1 MLKFYKATQQQGER
15 WRDYWIIDKNI
26 FSRLRCI
33 HVAENTLG
41 KSPQKGTGWIPAE
54 ADLLSVPHE
63 GRGPPGAGGSPWLHQ
78 DRACPTAQPGA
89 GHGGTGHLLGD
100 GDVFAFFSFR
110 ALKALQSCSSICS
123 SWNCKLVPK
132 AVPSHQVSSARCR
145 GNAELL
151 MSRKGPSQSAKE
163 RNEPMIWFQHCSAS
177 CPASSA
183 QAGILLSYYGLK
195 RQRFLK
201 NFSLPEPAHSL
212 LSLHFN
218 EDHRAVEIFDLTT
231 DPESLW
237 RSGGIIHLKDRK
249 VLTETAATE
258 TKCRWKM
265 RSHLDIQN
273 FIYDKPF
280 PKGTAS
286 CVTGN
291 KNRGTST
298 LNQAWHSG

>member
-1 MLKFYKATQQQGER
+1 MGAPDT
-15 WRDYWIIDKNI
+15 
-26 FSRLRCI
+26 S
-33 HVAENTLG
+33 LG
-41 KSPQKGTGWIPAE
+41 MGMF
-54 ADLLSVPHE
+54 
-63 GRGPPGAGGSPWLHQ
+63 
-78 DRACPTAQPGA
+78 
-89 GHGGTGHLLGD
+89 
-100 GDVFAFFSFR
+100 FAFFSFR

-151 MSRKGPSQSAKE
+151 MFRKGPSQNAKE
-163 RNEPMIWFQHCSAS
+163 RNEPVVWFQHCPAS
-177 CPASSA
+177 CPASST

-195 RQRFLK
+195 RQRFLQ

-218 EDHRAVEIFDLTT
+218 EDHRDLWSHHRSWE
-231 DPESLW
+231 PLKKW
-237 RSGGIIHLKDRK
+237 RYNNIIHLKDRE
-249 VLTETAATE
+249 VLTETASTE

-273 FIYDKPF
+273 FNYYKPF
-280 PKGTAS
+280 PKGTGS
-286 CVTGN
+286 CVPRN

>member
-1 MLKFYKATQQQGER
+1 MYSCSWEHT
-15 WRDYWIIDKNI
+15 
-26 FSRLRCI
+26 
-33 HVAENTLG
+33 G
-41 KSPQKGTGWIPAE
+41 KKPAE
-54 ADLLSVPHE
+54 RHWLDSSRGRPAVSAP
-63 GRGPPGAGGSPWLHQ
+63 RGPGASWGWGLPVAPPGQGLSHCPARS
-78 DRACPTAQPGA
+78 RAR
-89 GHGGTGHLLGD
+89 GTGHLLGD

-132 AVPSHQVSSARCR
+132 AVPSHQVSSAKCR

-163 RNEPMIWFQHCSAS
+163 RNEPMVWFQHCSAS
-177 CPASSA
+177 CPASST

-212 LSLHFN
+212 LSLRFN

-237 RSGGIIHLKDRK
+237 RSGGIIHLKDRE

-265 RSHLDIQN
+265 RSHLGIQN

-280 PKGTAS
+280 PKGTGS